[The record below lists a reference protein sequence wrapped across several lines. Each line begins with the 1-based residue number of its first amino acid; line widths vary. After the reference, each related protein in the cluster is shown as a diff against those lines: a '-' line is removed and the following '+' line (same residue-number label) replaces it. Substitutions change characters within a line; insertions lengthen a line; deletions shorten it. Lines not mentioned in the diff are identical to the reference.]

1 MRISTASCISVNA
14 SRKTARCH
22 WPPARPTPWTRPPC
36 KRQVKEIID
45 ALDAKGLLEDLK
57 VTVGGAP
64 VNQKHADEVGADGN
78 APDAG
83 DTVTLARTLAPDADA
98 NSD

>member
-1 MRISTASCISVNA
+1 M
-14 SRKTARCH
+14 
-22 WPPARPTPWTRPPC
+22 
-36 KRQVKEIID
+36 
-45 ALDAKGLLEDLK
+45 LDAKGLREDLK
-57 VTVGGAP
+57 VMVGGAP